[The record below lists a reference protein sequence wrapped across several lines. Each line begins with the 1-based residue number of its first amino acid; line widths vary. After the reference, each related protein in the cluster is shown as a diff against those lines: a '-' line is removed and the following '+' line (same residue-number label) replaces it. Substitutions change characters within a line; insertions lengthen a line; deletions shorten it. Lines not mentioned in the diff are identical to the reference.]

1 MAADEF
7 TLTRAES
14 SVCCRPARSG
24 KSLARTGDR
33 AGSFAAKEIRAL
45 HRLSSNEAFRGDE
58 EAAFAALCITGGT
71 EQDSLQAGRT
81 GVEGQ
86 IGGGYGILMHTCA

>member
-14 SVCCRPARSG
+14 SAGGRPARSG

-33 AGSFAAKEIRAL
+33 GSVAAKEIRAFP
-45 HRLSSNEAFRGDE
+45 RLSSNEAFRGE
-58 EAAFAALCITGGT
+58 KAVFAARITGGA
-71 EQDSLQAGRT
+71 EEDSLQAGRT

-86 IGGGYGILMHTCA
+86 IGGGYGILMYICA